1 MGPASLQLLRC
12 CCAMVA
18 RGRAQG
24 GMNGG
29 ARAGCGRKKT
39 KEGPTRK
46 EKSQK
51 RKEKAKLLAS
61 LKECCD
67 PVKAAA
73 ARKEQ
78 RLATVKLLPQEMQ
91 PMQRANV
98 ESLSKLEAAR
108 AVSEKRK
115 RERTLPQ
122 YILDEWQRDDKEKAA
137 KAAAAAAPPK
147 PGSITTFYKP
157 VTTGA

>member
-1 MGPASLQLLRC
+1 
-12 CCAMVA
+12 MVA

-24 GMNGG
+24 GMSGG

-73 ARKEQ
+73 ALKEQ
-78 RLATVKLLPQEMQ
+78 RLASVKLMPQELQ
-91 PMQRANV
+91 PLHRANV

-147 PGSITTFYKP
+147 PGSITTFFKP
-157 VTTGA
+157 ATA